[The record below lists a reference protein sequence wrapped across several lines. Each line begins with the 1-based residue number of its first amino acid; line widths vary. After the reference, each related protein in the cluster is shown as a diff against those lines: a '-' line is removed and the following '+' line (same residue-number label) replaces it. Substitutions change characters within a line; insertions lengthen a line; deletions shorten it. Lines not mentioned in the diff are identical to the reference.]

1 MSNLKHSILSVIC
14 FVTMFFVA
22 SCSIININTENI
34 NTEQGC
40 SLSISNPNPAGGKG
54 TQNLKVQAVGE
65 WTLSLVF
72 GEDEEPWAS
81 LDTKS
86 GTGSKSNIF
95 ITYEP
100 NYSEISRTVT
110 IVLENGANSA
120 SCILTQKPS
129 ATGGG
134 GSQGTPEKIVG
145 EPVPLWL
152 ELPAISDKSL
162 YFLTHEQ
169 TIVSTTIRSWSYLWD
184 TDALVAHWVAY
195 PLNKWTIGSGSRTD
209 AWGLDPKV
217 PKDLQPV
224 LYKAFRGG
232 YDRGHQLP
240 SADMLYPEANMTTFY
255 GTNMTPQLGS
265 LNQNGWASLEG
276 KVRDWAGKFDTLYV
290 CTGCTVKGS
299 TKVAYDNEG
308 KAVKVPTAYFK
319 ALLGYKKNG
328 TISITASTGGY
339 TGIAFYYPHEAYS
352 GSWQSKAMSIDELE
366 AKVGEDFFVNLP
378 SKIGADRAAQV
389 ESYFSSSDNLWK

>member
-1 MSNLKHSILSVIC
+1 MYSKMKIKPLLSVLFLPFLLAFSC
-14 FVTMFFVA
+14 EKTGTEA
-22 SCSIININTENI
+22 SDDVSVSIKI
-34 NTEQGC
+34 
-40 SLSISNPNPAGGKG
+40 SDLSGGKG
-54 TQNLKVQAVGE
+54 VQPVKVCAAGE
-65 WTLSLVF
+65 WTIDLEFF
-72 GEDEEPWAS
+72 GEDPEPWAE
-81 LDTKS
+81 LDEQGGNGNRSDIFLSYGENLSSEVRELNIVLDNGIKRAVCPVTQQPYSSS
-86 GTGSKSNIF
+86 GSGNT
-95 ITYEP
+95 E
-100 NYSEISRTVT
+100 TVT
-110 IVLENGANSA
+110 EIVS
-120 SCILTQKPS
+120 
-129 ATGGG
+129 
-134 GSQGTPEKIVG
+134 
-145 EPVPLWL
+145 EPVPGWM
-152 ELPAISDKSL
+152 ELPAIKNKNL
-162 YFLTHEQ
+162 YFLTHDQ
-169 TIVSTTIRSWSYLWD
+169 TIGSKTIRSWSYLWD

-195 PLNKWTIGSGSRTD
+195 PLNAWTIGTGSRTD
-209 AWGLDPKV
+209 AWGLDPKI

-240 SADMLYPEANMTTFY
+240 SADMLRLDANKTTFY

-265 LNQNGWASLEG
+265 LNQKGWANLEG
-276 KVRDWAGKFDTLYV
+276 KLRDWARQLDTLYV

>member
-1 MSNLKHSILSVIC
+1 MSNPKISILSA
-14 FVTMFFVA
+14 FFLVTMFFVA
-22 SCSIININTENI
+22 SCNIINID
-34 NTEQGC
+34 TEQGC
-40 SLSISNPNPAGGKG
+40 SLSISNPNPEGVKG

-72 GEDEEPWAS
+72 EQDEDPWAS
-81 LDTKS
+81 LDSQS

-95 ITYEP
+95 ITYEA

-110 IVLENGANSA
+110 IVLENGAYSA
-120 SCILTQKPS
+120 SCTLTQKPS
-129 ATGGG
+129 TTGGG
-134 GSQGTPEKIVG
+134 GSQGTADKIVG
-145 EPVPLWL
+145 EPVPGWL
-152 ELPAISDKSL
+152 ELPAISDRDL

-169 TIVSTTIRSWSYLWD
+169 TIVSTAFRSWSYLWD

-195 PLNKWTIGSGSRTD
+195 PLNKWTIGNGSRTD

-217 PKDLQPV
+217 PRELQPV
-224 LYKAFRGG
+224 LLKAFRGG

-240 SADMLYPEANMTTFY
+240 SADMLYKDANKTTFY
-255 GTNMTPQLGS
+255 GTNMTPQLGG
-265 LNQNGWASLEG
+265 LNQRGWANLEG
-276 KVRDWAGKFDTLYV
+276 KIRDWAGKLDTLYV
-290 CTGCTVKGS
+290 CTGCTVAGS
-299 TKVAYDNEG
+299 TKVAYDNDG

-319 ALLGYKKNG
+319 ALLGYKKSG
-328 TISITASTGGY
+328 TISITGTTGGY

-389 ESYFSSSDNLWK
+389 ESYFSSSDNLWQ